1 MMNNRLKKILVMVVL
16 GVFLMAIYPVGG
28 AMASTDSRSS
38 GSPTMS
44 SRDPAIGSSAVNS
57 TGGAGANQNVKD
69 EDKAGNRD
77 ENEDENTEEIKN
89 EEADGEE
96 DQDEDEDLEL
106 DLDEEQNQETEK
118 ATEKLAEIR
127 KDLARAIE
135 KLSKDPRDTGA
146 YEDLA
151 RAYAAL
157 GQWDK
162 VAEAANQLLALE
174 PDNKD
179 ARVLLAASM
188 YRQGDKE
195 GALQLLQTMA
205 EKEAS
210 DDDVYEMLGELLES
224 QGELEEALEKYE
236 KAAVLN
242 PDDADIFKRLSKTY
256 QKLNREG
263 VKVFVNGKKPAFDVQ
278 PQIREGRTLVPFR
291 ALAESLGAQVSWD
304 GNNRQVAVIRAHIRI
319 QLSVGS
325 PEATVN
331 GTPVTLDVPA
341 TIVDGRVMVPLRFIS
356 EGLKA
361 RVTWDP
367 SSQMVVV
374 NQ

>member
-1 MMNNRLKKILVMVVL
+1 MVVL

-28 AMASTDSRSS
+28 ATASTDNRSS

-44 SRDPAIGSSAVNS
+44 SGDPTIGSSAVNS
-57 TGGAGANQNVKD
+57 TGRAGANQNVKD
-69 EDKAGNRD
+69 EDKAGDRD
-77 ENEDENTEEIKN
+77 ENEDEDTEEIKN
-89 EEADGEE
+89 EEADTDGQE
-96 DQDEDEDLEL
+96 DQDENEDLEL

-118 ATEKLAEIR
+118 AAEKLAEIR

-205 EKEAS
+205 EREAG
-210 DDDVYEMLGELLES
+210 DDDVYEVLGELLEL
-224 QGELEEALEKYE
+224 QGELDKALENYE
-236 KAAVLN
+236 KAAALN
-242 PDDADIFKRLSKTY
+242 PNDPNIFDRLSKTY
-256 QKLNREG
+256 QKLNKEG

-278 PQIREGRTLVPFR
+278 PQIQEGRTLVPFR

-304 GNNRQVAVIRAHIRI
+304 GNKRQVTVIRADIHI
-319 QLSVGS
+319 QLSVDS

-361 RVTWDP
+361 KVTWDP

-374 NQ
+374 KQ

>member
-1 MMNNRLKKILVMVVL
+1 MMNSRLKKILVMVVL
-16 GVFLMAIYPVGG
+16 GVFLMAIYPAG
-28 AMASTDSRSS
+28 ATASTDSRSS

-44 SRDPAIGSSAVNS
+44 SGDPAIGSGAVNS
-57 TGGAGANQNVKD
+57 TGMAGANQNVKN

-77 ENEDENTEEIKN
+77 ENEDEDTEEIKN

-96 DQDEDEDLEL
+96 DQDENEDLEL

-118 ATEKLAEIR
+118 AAEKLAEIR
-127 KDLARAIE
+127 KDLAMTIE

-205 EKEAS
+205 EREA

-224 QGELEEALEKYE
+224 QGKLEEALEKYE

-242 PDDADIFKRLSKTY
+242 PDDPDIFKRLGKTY

-278 PQIREGRTLVPFR
+278 PQIQDGRTLVPFR

-304 GNNRQVAVIRAHIRI
+304 GNKRQVTVIRADIHI
-319 QLSVGS
+319 QLSVDS

-361 RVTWDP
+361 KVAWDP

-374 NQ
+374 KQ